1 MMNKKAIAAFAA
13 GATLLAG
20 FAAAPAFAANI
31 NPKDFP
37 AFQSPEYSADTEAHA
52 NANAAKNDRS
62 LELARIKAAKT
73 NGMNYGTLE
82 HRNQLVESAKDA
94 ATTARTNAQNAAN
107 TAKAAV
113 NTTKLAFEQ
122 AEAAVKNGYTDS
134 AKKAVAEDGTPKAGY
149 AIGTGTALA
158 GKVVKVDAA
167 TKAESQDADTQA
179 ADTYRGLL
187 ETAAQKN
194 SAYVE
199 AQAAAKSAEEALA
212 KTQTPDQAELAV
224 TSNYLVLTAD
234 GEHVDSATTAAALE
248 RVDEDAYVNGRIA
261 STSED
266 DVYDKDGEHSNNRT
280 MNNDHRKGL
289 KKNHKKSH
297 KKDDKKQ
304 DDTTTPDQKIKDLGK
319 LNLSDAAKK
328 KLAAHYVYE
337 AKLALDEAD
346 NNLAEKKADYAA
358 KRKTLLE
365 TMTELAARK
374 AEGAAAN
381 QALTDFLASGENNSA
396 KETALRDAVDRAN
409 AHAMRAFDAEQ
420 KAEAEF
426 NAARDAAFAA
436 VAAYNKALAEYKDAY
451 NDAVRLGVNPALLPA
466 VVTSDPLA
474 ADFPAVPGT
483 KQIYADALAG
493 KFGPAAQ
500 ASAKKTEAAKAQAA
514 APAAAGAAA
523 GKAAAAKGELAK
535 GGNGH
540 KAGEK
545 LGNAGVGVALT
556 ALAASMLAGMGAA
569 VRKMRH

>member
-20 FAAAPAFAANI
+20 FAMATPAMAAKVPAT
-31 NPKDFP
+31 
-37 AFQSPEYSADTEAHA
+37 DTERTQLAQEAEQRGLGFVA
-52 NANAAKNDRS
+52 NNIRTSKTS
-62 LELARIKAAKT
+62 SYQELKAMLQKA
-73 NGMNYGTLE
+73 E
-82 HRNQLVESAKDA
+82 DEQDA
-94 ATTARTNAQNAAN
+94 AESHRLLDYPNDTLNNSSAEGVA
-107 TAKAAV
+107 
-113 NTTKLAFEQ
+113 
-122 AEAAVKNGYTDS
+122 AEARKRGIANPTVDEFQPDLLAQYAGTRAEKLGKAYNDLLDGKITEAQYQAV
-134 AKKAVAEDGTPKAGY
+134 KKAVFGSSEYTEDSLDSK
-149 AIGTGTALA
+149 
-158 GKVVKVDAA
+158 
-167 TKAESQDADTQA
+167 QDDKQA
-179 ADTYRGLL
+179 
-187 ETAAQKN
+187 
-194 SAYVE
+194 
-199 AQAAAKSAEEALA
+199 
-212 KTQTPDQAELAV
+212 P
-224 TSNYLVLTAD
+224 
-234 GEHVDSATTAAALE
+234 
-248 RVDEDAYVNGRIA
+248 
-261 STSED
+261 
-266 DVYDKDGEHSNNRT
+266 
-280 MNNDHRKGL
+280 
-289 KKNHKKSH
+289 
-297 KKDDKKQ
+297 KKDDKK

-328 KLAAHYVYE
+328 KLAVHYVYK

-374 AEGAAAN
+374 AAAEKAN
-381 QALTDFLASGENNSA
+381 QDLTDFLASGENNSA
-396 KETALRDAVDRAN
+396 KETALRDALNR
-409 AHAMRAFDAEQ
+409 AHAHEQRAFDAEQ

-451 NDAVRLGVNPALLPA
+451 NDAVRLGVNPAALPP

-483 KQIYADALAG
+483 KQIYADALNG

-500 ASAKKTEAAKAQAA
+500 ASAKKTEVAKAQAA
-514 APAAAGAAA
+514 APAAAG
-523 GKAAAAKGELAK
+523 KAAAKGELAAK

-540 KAGEK
+540 GKAGEK

>member
-31 NPKDFP
+31 NPKDFS
-37 AFQSPEYSADTEAHA
+37 AFQSPEYSADTENHA
-52 NANAAKNDRS
+52 NVNAAKNDRS

-73 NGMNYGTLE
+73 NGMSYGTLE
-82 HRNQLVESAKDA
+82 KRTELV
-94 ATTARTNAQNAAN
+94 NAAKANAETAYTAAKNAVN
-107 TAKAAV
+107 TAKANV
-113 NTTKLAFEQ
+113 NTTKLAFEN
-122 AEAAVKNGYTDS
+122 AEKS
-134 AKKAVAEDGTPKAGY
+134 AKDGYNAAKDAVAEDGTPKAGY
-149 AIGTGTALA
+149 AIGTGATFK
-158 GKVVKVDAA
+158 GKVVKVDAS
-167 TKAESQDADTQA
+167 TKAESRDAAATA
-179 ADTYRGLL
+179 ADTYLGLL
-187 ETAAQKN
+187 QTAAQKN
-194 SAYVE
+194 SAYVD
-199 AQAAAKSAEEALA
+199 AQDAAKSAEEAL
-212 KTQTPDQAELAV
+212 KNTQTPAQAELAV

-234 GEHVDSATTAAALE
+234 GEHIDSATTAAALE

-297 KKDDKKQ
+297 KKDDKK

-328 KLAAHYVYE
+328 KLAVHYVYE

-346 NNLAEKKADYAA
+346 NNLAEKKADYTA

-374 AEGAAAN
+374 AAAEKAN
-381 QALTDFLASGENNSA
+381 QDLTDFLASGENNSA
-396 KETALRDAVDRAN
+396 KETALRDALNR
-409 AHAMRAFDAEQ
+409 AHAHEQRAFDAEQ

-451 NDAVRLGVNPALLPA
+451 NDAVRLGVNPAALPP

-483 KQIYADALAG
+483 KQIYADALNG

-500 ASAKKTEAAKAQAA
+500 ASAKKTEVAKAQAA
-514 APAAAGAAA
+514 APAAAG
-523 GKAAAAKGELAK
+523 KSAAKGELSAK

-540 KAGEK
+540 GKAGEK

>member
-1 MMNKKAIAAFAA
+1 MNKKAIAAFAA

-20 FAAAPAFAANI
+20 FAAAPAFAEKI

-37 AFQSPEYSADTEAHA
+37 AFQSPEYSTDTEAHA

-73 NGMNYGTLE
+73 NGMSYGTLSE
-82 HRNQLVESAKDA
+82 RTQLVGEARLAA
-94 ATTARTNAQNAAN
+94 ATALEAAKNAAN
-107 TAKAAV
+107 AAKANV
-113 NTTKLAFEQ
+113 NTTKLAFEN
-122 AEAAVKNGYTDS
+122 ADKAAKAGYTDS

-149 AIGTGTALA
+149 AIGTGTALK
-158 GKVVKVDAA
+158 GKVVKVADD
-167 TKAESQDADTQA
+167 TKAESSDADTQA
-179 ADTYRGLL
+179 ADAYRVLL

-194 SAYVE
+194 SEYVA
-199 AQAAAKSAEEALA
+199 AQDAAKSAEEALA

-337 AKLALDEAD
+337 GKLALDEAD

-358 KRKTLLE
+358 KKKALLDAQA
-365 TMTELAARK
+365 ELTARDV
-374 AEGAAAN
+374 EGAAAN

-396 KETALRDAVDRAN
+396 KETALRDAVNRAN
-409 AHAMRAFDAEQ
+409 AHEQRAFDAWQ
-420 KAEAEF
+420 KAKTEF
-426 NAARDAAFAA
+426 DAARDAAFAA

-493 KFGPAAQ
+493 KFGPGAQ
-500 ASAKKTEAAKAQAA
+500 ASAKKIEAAKAQAA
-514 APAAAGAAA
+514 APAAAA
-523 GKAAAAKGELAK
+523 GKAGAAAAAKGELAK

-540 KAGEK
+540 GKAGEK

>member
-37 AFQSPEYSADTEAHA
+37 AFQSPEYSADTENHA
-52 NANAAKNDRS
+52 NVNAAKNDRS

-73 NGMNYGTLE
+73 NGMRYGTLSE
-82 HRNQLVESAKDA
+82 RTQLVGEARLAA
-94 ATTARTNAQNAAN
+94 ATALEAAKEAAN
-107 TAKAAV
+107 TAKVNV

-122 AEAAVKNGYTDS
+122 AEAAAKAGYEA
-134 AKKAVAEDGTPKAGY
+134 AKKAVAEDGTPNAGY
-149 AIGTGTALA
+149 AIGTGETLK
-158 GKVVKVDAA
+158 GKVVKVDAG
-167 TKAESQDADTQA
+167 TNAESQDADTKA
-179 ADTYRGLL
+179 ADTYLGLL
-187 ETAAQKN
+187 KTAEQKN

-199 AQAAAKSAEEALA
+199 AQDAAKAAEEALA

-248 RVDEDAYVNGRIA
+248 RVDKDAYVNGRIA

-297 KKDDKKQ
+297 KKDDKK
-304 DDTTTPDQKIKDLGK
+304 DDTTTPDEKIKDLGK

-337 AKLALDEAD
+337 GKLALDEAD

-358 KRKTLLE
+358 KRKTLVE
-365 TMTELAARK
+365 AMTELAARK
-374 AEGAAAN
+374 AAAEKAN
-381 QALTDFLASGENNSA
+381 QDLTDFLASGENNSA
-396 KETALRDAVDRAN
+396 KETALRDALNR
-409 AHAMRAFDAEQ
+409 AHAHEQRAFDAEQ

-451 NDAVRLGVNPALLPA
+451 NDAVRLGVNPAALPP

-483 KQIYADALAG
+483 KQIYADALNG

-514 APAAAGAAA
+514 APAAA
-523 GKAAAAKGELAK
+523 
-535 GGNGH
+535 
-540 KAGEK
+540 
-545 LGNAGVGVALT
+545 
-556 ALAASMLAGMGAA
+556 
-569 VRKMRH
+569 

>member
-1 MMNKKAIAAFAA
+1 MNKKAIAAFAA

-94 ATTARTNAQNAAN
+94 ATTARTNAQNAVD
-107 TAKAAV
+107 TAKANV
-113 NTTKLAFEQ
+113 NTTKLAFET
-122 AEAAVKNGYTDS
+122 AEAAAKAGYDAAKN
-134 AKKAVAEDGTPKAGY
+134 AVEENGDLKAGY
-149 AIGTGTALA
+149 AIGTGTALK
-158 GKVVKVDAA
+158 GKVVKIAA
-167 TKAESQDADTQA
+167 DTKAESQDADTKA
-179 ADTYRGLL
+179 ADTYLGLL
-187 ETAAQKN
+187 KTAAQKN
-194 SAYVE
+194 SEYVA
-199 AQAAAKSAEEALA
+199 AQDAAKSAEEVLKNA
-212 KTQTPDQAELAV
+212 QTPAQAELAV

-234 GEHVDSATTAAALE
+234 GEHIDSATTAAALE

-328 KLAAHYVYE
+328 KLAAHYVYK

-358 KRKTLLE
+358 KRKTLLD

-374 AEGAAAN
+374 AAAEKAN
-381 QALTDFLASGENNSA
+381 QDLTDFLASGENNSA
-396 KETALRDAVDRAN
+396 KETALRDALNR
-409 AHAMRAFDAEQ
+409 AHAHEQRAFDAEQ

-451 NDAVRLGVNPALLPA
+451 NDAVRLGVNPAALPP

-483 KQIYADALAG
+483 KQIYADALNG

-514 APAAAGAAA
+514 APAAAA
-523 GKAAAAKGELAK
+523 GKAAAAKGELAAK

-540 KAGEK
+540 GKAGEK

>member
-1 MMNKKAIAAFAA
+1 MNKKAIAAFAA

-37 AFQSPEYSADTEAHA
+37 AFQSPEYSADTENHA
-52 NANAAKNDRS
+52 NVNAAKNDRS

-73 NGMNYGTLE
+73 NGMRYGTLSE
-82 HRNQLVESAKDA
+82 RTQLVGEARLAA
-94 ATTARTNAQNAAN
+94 ATALEAAKEAAN
-107 TAKAAV
+107 TAKANV

-122 AEAAVKNGYTDS
+122 AEAAAKAGYEA
-134 AKKAVAEDGTPKAGY
+134 AKKAVAEDGTPNAGY
-149 AIGTGTALA
+149 AIGTGETLK
-158 GKVVKVDAA
+158 GKVVKVDAG
-167 TKAESQDADTQA
+167 TNAESQDADTKA
-179 ADTYRGLL
+179 ADTYLGLL
-187 ETAAQKN
+187 KTAEQKN
-194 SAYVE
+194 SAYVK
-199 AQAAAKSAEEALA
+199 AQDAAKSAEEALA
-212 KTQTPDQAELAV
+212 KAQTPDQAELAV

-297 KKDDKKQ
+297 KKDDKKK
-304 DDTTTPDQKIKDLGK
+304 DDTTTPDEKIKDLGK

-358 KRKTLLE
+358 KKKALLDAQA
-365 TMTELAARK
+365 ELTARDV
-374 AEGAAAN
+374 EGAAAN

-396 KETALRDAVDRAN
+396 KETALRDAVNRAN
-409 AHAMRAFDAEQ
+409 AHEQRAFDAWQ
-420 KAEAEF
+420 KAKTEF
-426 NAARDAAFAA
+426 DAARDAAFAA

-451 NDAVRLGVNPALLPA
+451 NDAVRLGVNPAALPP

-483 KQIYADALAG
+483 KQIYADALNG

-500 ASAKKTEAAKAQAA
+500 ASAKKTEVAKAQAA
-514 APAAAGAAA
+514 APAAAG
-523 GKAAAAKGELAK
+523 KAAAKGELAAK

-540 KAGEK
+540 GKSGEK

>member
-20 FAAAPAFAANI
+20 FAMATPAFAG
-31 NPKDFP
+31 
-37 AFQSPEYSADTEAHA
+37 EYTNKVYAEALTVKTGAEAKVAEAQAAVTTAENTATEATKKYNDGLA
-52 NANAAKNDRS
+52 EFVKTQGNTEEKYKQDNAGKSLFEAMTNANATLASKRAELRKANVALRSAEADFSAADLAKRLQD
-62 LELARIKAAKT
+62 
-73 NGMNYGTLE
+73 
-82 HRNQLVESAKDA
+82 AKDA
-94 ATTARTNAQNAAN
+94 KD
-107 TAKAAV
+107 AKAAEDLYEHSQYGESYHPFLKEDGTLRQE
-113 NTTKLAFEQ
+113 NP
-122 AEAAVKNGYTDS
+122 
-134 AKKAVAEDGTPKAGY
+134 DGTPK
-149 AIGTGTALA
+149 
-158 GKVVKVDAA
+158 
-167 TKAESQDADTQA
+167 Q
-179 ADTYRGLL
+179 
-187 ETAAQKN
+187 
-194 SAYVE
+194 
-199 AQAAAKSAEEALA
+199 
-212 KTQTPDQAELAV
+212 
-224 TSNYLVLTAD
+224 
-234 GEHVDSATTAAALE
+234 
-248 RVDEDAYVNGRIA
+248 
-261 STSED
+261 
-266 DVYDKDGEHSNNRT
+266 
-280 MNNDHRKGL
+280 
-289 KKNHKKSH
+289 
-297 KKDDKKQ
+297 DDKK

-328 KLAAHYVYE
+328 KLAVHYVYK

-374 AEGAAAN
+374 AAAEKAN
-381 QALTDFLASGENNSA
+381 QDLTDFLASGENNSA
-396 KETALRDAVDRAN
+396 KETALRDALNR
-409 AHAMRAFDAEQ
+409 AHAHEQRAFDAEQ

-451 NDAVRLGVNPALLPA
+451 NDAVRLGVNPAALPP

-483 KQIYADALAG
+483 KQIYADALNG

-514 APAAAGAAA
+514 APAAAG
-523 GKAAAAKGELAK
+523 KAAAKGELAAK
-535 GGNGH
+535 GAKGH
-540 KAGEK
+540 GKSGEK

>member
-20 FAAAPAFAANI
+20 FAMATPAFAGDYTNEVYAEALLVKTNAET
-31 NPKDFP
+31 KAATAQADVKT
-37 AFQSPEYSADTEAHA
+37 AQDSATEATKA
-52 NANAAKNDRS
+52 YQDGLKAYLAANQGKKESDYQKDNTGKGLFEAMTNANATLASKKAELRKANAALRRAEADFSAADLAKRLQD
-62 LELARIKAAKT
+62 
-73 NGMNYGTLE
+73 
-82 HRNQLVESAKDA
+82 AKDA
-94 ATTARTNAQNAAN
+94 ED
-107 TAKAAV
+107 AKAAEDLYEHSQYGQSYHPFLKEDGTLRQE
-113 NTTKLAFEQ
+113 NP
-122 AEAAVKNGYTDS
+122 
-134 AKKAVAEDGTPKAGY
+134 DGTPKQ
-149 AIGTGTALA
+149 
-158 GKVVKVDAA
+158 DDE
-167 TKAESQDADTQA
+167 KA
-179 ADTYRGLL
+179 
-187 ETAAQKN
+187 
-194 SAYVE
+194 
-199 AQAAAKSAEEALA
+199 
-212 KTQTPDQAELAV
+212 P
-224 TSNYLVLTAD
+224 
-234 GEHVDSATTAAALE
+234 
-248 RVDEDAYVNGRIA
+248 
-261 STSED
+261 
-266 DVYDKDGEHSNNRT
+266 
-280 MNNDHRKGL
+280 
-289 KKNHKKSH
+289 
-297 KKDDKKQ
+297 KKDDKK

-328 KLAAHYVYE
+328 KLAVHYVYK

-358 KRKTLLE
+358 KRKTLVE

-374 AEGAAAN
+374 AAAEKAN
-381 QALTDFLASGENNSA
+381 QDLTDFLASGENNSA
-396 KETALRDAVDRAN
+396 KETALRDALNR
-409 AHAMRAFDAEQ
+409 AHAHEQRAFDAEQ

-451 NDAVRLGVNPALLPA
+451 NDAVRLGVNPAALPP

-483 KQIYADALAG
+483 KQIYADALNG

-535 GGNGH
+535 GGNGKG

>member
-1 MMNKKAIAAFAA
+1 MNKKAIAAFAA

-37 AFQSPEYSADTEAHA
+37 AFQSPEYSADTENHA
-52 NANAAKNDRS
+52 NVNAAKNDRS

-73 NGMNYGTLE
+73 NGMRYGTLSE
-82 HRNQLVESAKDA
+82 RTQLVGEARLAA
-94 ATTARTNAQNAAN
+94 ATALEAAKEAAK
-107 TAKAAV
+107 TAKANV

-122 AEAAVKNGYTDS
+122 AEAAVKNGYD
-134 AKKAVAEDGTPKAGY
+134 AKAQKAVDQNGNPKDGY
-149 AIGTGTALA
+149 AFGTGETFK
-158 GKVVKVDAA
+158 GKVVKVDAG
-167 TKAESQDADTQA
+167 TKAESQDDDTKA
-179 ADTYRGLL
+179 ADTYLGLL
-187 ETAAQKN
+187 KTAEQKN

-199 AQAAAKSAEEALA
+199 AQDAAKSAEEALA
-212 KTQTPDQAELAV
+212 KTQTPAQAELAV

-234 GEHVDSATTAAALE
+234 GEHIDSATTAAALE

-358 KRKTLLE
+358 KRKTLVE

-396 KETALRDAVDRAN
+396 KETALRDAVERAN

-451 NDAVRLGVNPALLPA
+451 NDAVRLGVNPAALPA

-483 KQIYADALAG
+483 KQIYADALNG

-514 APAAAGAAA
+514 APAAAA
-523 GKAAAAKGELAK
+523 GKAGAAAAKGELATK

>member
-1 MMNKKAIAAFAA
+1 MNKKAIAAFAA

-37 AFQSPEYSADTEAHA
+37 AFQSPEYSADTENHA
-52 NANAAKNDRS
+52 NVNAAKNDRS

-73 NGMNYGTLE
+73 NGMRYGTLSE
-82 HRNQLVESAKDA
+82 RTQLVGEARLAA
-94 ATTARTNAQNAAN
+94 ATALETAKNAAN
-107 TAKAAV
+107 AAKANVNTAK
-113 NTTKLAFEQ
+113 NTFDA
-122 AEAAVKNGYTDS
+122 AEAA
-134 AKKAVAEDGTPKAGY
+134 AKAGY
-149 AIGTGTALA
+149 AAAKDAVEEDGTLKAGYAFGTGTALK

-167 TKAESQDADTQA
+167 TQAESQDAAAKA
-179 ADTYRGLL
+179 ADTYLGLL
-187 ETAAQKN
+187 KTANEANGK
-194 SAYVE
+194 YVE
-199 AQAAAKSAEEALA
+199 AQDAAKSAEEALA
-212 KTQTPDQAELAV
+212 KAQTPDQAELAV

-297 KKDDKKQ
+297 KKDDKKK
-304 DDTTTPDQKIKDLGK
+304 DDTTTPDEKIKDLGK

-358 KRKTLLE
+358 KRKTLVE

-451 NDAVRLGVNPALLPA
+451 NDAVRLGVNPAALPP

-483 KQIYADALAG
+483 KQIYADALNG

-514 APAAAGAAA
+514 APAAAA
-523 GKAAAAKGELAK
+523 GKAGAAAAKGELAK

-540 KAGEK
+540 GKAGEK

>member
-20 FAAAPAFAANI
+20 FAMATPAMAESLIPMYNQNNGFAEVSDGTDASVLKATIEQDKQEIKAAEDWND
-31 NPKDFP
+31 KV
-37 AFQSPEYSADTEAHA
+37 SSAYA
-52 NANAAKNDRS
+52 NANTNTATVTVDGVVPADSSQATHVLVLGNDGKLS
-62 LELARIKAAKT
+62 VV
-73 NGMNYGTLE
+73 
-82 HRNQLVESAKDA
+82 VEANAVTQAQVDA
-94 ATTARTNAQNAAN
+94 LMAAAN
-107 TAKAAV
+107 K
-113 NTTKLAFEQ
+113 
-122 AEAAVKNGYTDS
+122 AEAAVDA
-134 AKKAVAEDGTPKAGY
+134 AKKK
-149 AIGTGTALA
+149 LA
-158 GKVVKVDAA
+158 D
-167 TKAESQDADTQA
+167 D
-179 ADTYRGLL
+179 
-187 ETAAQKN
+187 
-194 SAYVE
+194 E
-199 AQAAAKSAEEALA
+199 AALA
-212 KTQTPDQAELAV
+212 KLESKKVTP
-224 TSNYLVLTAD
+224 
-234 GEHVDSATTAAALE
+234 
-248 RVDEDAYVNGRIA
+248 
-261 STSED
+261 
-266 DVYDKDGEHSNNRT
+266 
-280 MNNDHRKGL
+280 
-289 KKNHKKSH
+289 
-297 KKDDKKQ
+297 KKDDKK

-328 KLAAHYVYE
+328 KLAVHYVYK

-374 AEGAAAN
+374 AAAEKAN
-381 QALTDFLASGENNSA
+381 QDLTDFLASGENNSA
-396 KETALRDAVDRAN
+396 KETALRDALNR
-409 AHAMRAFDAEQ
+409 AHAHEQRAFDAEQ

-451 NDAVRLGVNPALLPA
+451 NDAVRLGVNPAALPP

-483 KQIYADALAG
+483 KQIYADALNG

-500 ASAKKTEAAKAQAA
+500 ASAKKTEVAKAQAA
-514 APAAAGAAA
+514 APAAAG
-523 GKAAAAKGELAK
+523 KTAAKGELAAK

-540 KAGEK
+540 GKAGEK

>member
-20 FAAAPAFAANI
+20 FAMATPAMAGDYTN
-31 NPKDFP
+31 
-37 AFQSPEYSADTEAHA
+37 EVYTEAF
-52 NANAAKNDRS
+52 
-62 LELARIKAAKT
+62 AAKT
-73 NGMNYGTLE
+73 NAVTKVAAAQAEVKTAQDSANDATKKYNEGLATFLKTQGNTEEKYQKDATGKDLFEKMNTANATLASKKTE
-82 HRNQLVESAKDA
+82 LRKAKAVLRNAESDLSAAELAKKLQDDKDAKDA
-94 ATTARTNAQNAAN
+94 
-107 TAKAAV
+107 KAAEDLYEHSQYGESYHPFLKEDGTLRQE
-113 NTTKLAFEQ
+113 NP
-122 AEAAVKNGYTDS
+122 
-134 AKKAVAEDGTPKAGY
+134 DGTPKQ
-149 AIGTGTALA
+149 
-158 GKVVKVDAA
+158 DDE
-167 TKAESQDADTQA
+167 KA
-179 ADTYRGLL
+179 
-187 ETAAQKN
+187 
-194 SAYVE
+194 
-199 AQAAAKSAEEALA
+199 
-212 KTQTPDQAELAV
+212 P
-224 TSNYLVLTAD
+224 
-234 GEHVDSATTAAALE
+234 
-248 RVDEDAYVNGRIA
+248 
-261 STSED
+261 
-266 DVYDKDGEHSNNRT
+266 
-280 MNNDHRKGL
+280 
-289 KKNHKKSH
+289 
-297 KKDDKKQ
+297 KKDDKKDDKKK
-304 DDTTTPDQKIKDLGK
+304 DDTTTPDEKIKDLGK

-358 KRKTLLE
+358 KRKTLVE

-451 NDAVRLGVNPALLPA
+451 NDAVRLGVNPAALPA

-483 KQIYADALAG
+483 KQIYADALNG

-514 APAAAGAAA
+514 APAAAA
-523 GKAAAAKGELAK
+523 GKAGAAAAKGELAK

-540 KAGEK
+540 GKAGEK